1 MKLEQIL
8 KTLIRFK
15 TVTSDQKQNALCLRW
30 IQKQCKKYKVFTK
43 LIYQASFPSLLITTQ
58 KTKTPTLWLGAHVD
72 VVPGS
77 PQVFVPK
84 QKESRLYGR
93 GTFDM
98 KFAVACY
105 LKLLEDLSKK
115 LPRYDFGIMLTSD
128 EEIGGEE
135 GVKYLVAK
143 GYRSKVVFIP
153 DGGQNWDIEKGAK
166 GVLELEVVSKGISAH
181 GSRTWL
187 GGNAITSLMGFLDR
201 IQKLFP
207 QEPCGDTIHWHA
219 TCNVGVIEGGK
230 AANQIPDFAKAQL
243 SIRIPSESQTKA
255 LLKKI
260 RALEKK
266 FPSIKVAI
274 VHATPSFRN
283 DFKLSF
289 AELFSRIAKNKYGI
303 KTGLD
308 LSHGTSDARFFVQRG
323 IPAVSVRPQG
333 GGHHGENEWIDLKDL
348 ERFYSV
354 FKDFVIQVS
363 QKT

>member
-1 MKLEQIL
+1 
-8 KTLIRFK
+8 
-15 TVTSDQKQNALCLRW
+15 
-30 IQKQCKKYKVFTK
+30 
-43 LIYQASFPSLLITTQ
+43 
-58 KTKTPTLWLGAHVD
+58 
-72 VVPGS
+72 
-77 PQVFVPK
+77 
-84 QKESRLYGR
+84 
-93 GTFDM
+93 M

-115 LPRYDFGIMLTSD
+115 LPRYNFGIMLTSD
-128 EEIGGEE
+128 EEIGGEQ

-153 DGGQNWDIEKGAK
+153 DGGQNWAIEKGAK
-166 GVLELEVVSKGISAH
+166 GVLELEVTSKGTSAH

-187 GGNAITSLMGFLDR
+187 GGNAITSLTGFLDR
-201 IQKLFP
+201 VQKFFP
-207 QEPCGDTIHWHA
+207 QEPCGDDAHWHA
-219 TCNVGVIEGGK
+219 TCNIGVIEGGK
-230 AANQIPDFAKAQL
+230 AANQIPDFARAQL
-243 SIRIPSESQTKA
+243 SIRIPSNSQTKV
-255 LLKKI
+255 LLRKI
-260 RALEKK
+260 RALEKRF
-266 FPSIKVAI
+266 FPIKVSI

-323 IPAVSVRPQG
+323 IPAVSVRPKG

-348 ERFYSV
+348 ERFYNV
-354 FKDFVIQVS
+354 LKDFVIRVS